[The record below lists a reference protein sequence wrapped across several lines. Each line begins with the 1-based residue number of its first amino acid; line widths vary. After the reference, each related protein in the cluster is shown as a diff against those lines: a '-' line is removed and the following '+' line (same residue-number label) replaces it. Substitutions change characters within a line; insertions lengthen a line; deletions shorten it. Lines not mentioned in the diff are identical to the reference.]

1 MNDDEVARFVD
12 LFDRDRRDFG
22 RFWNDNGI
30 WQTQNCP
37 SLLSAP
43 AFDRDYSPPKHV
55 GPNTNLQDL
64 C

>member
-1 MNDDEVARFVD
+1 MLGKILNDDEVARFVD

-22 RFWNDNGI
+22 RFWNDNGT

-43 AFDRDYSPPKHV
+43 AFDEIIRHPSM
-55 GPNTNLQDL
+55 
-64 C
+64 